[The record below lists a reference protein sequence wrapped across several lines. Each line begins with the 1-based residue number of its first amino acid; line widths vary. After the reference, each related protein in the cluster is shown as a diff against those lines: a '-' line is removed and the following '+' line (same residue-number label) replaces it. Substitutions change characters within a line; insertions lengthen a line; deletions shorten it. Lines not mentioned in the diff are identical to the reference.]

1 MNEKVN
7 TEPARKLKNHGRSSE
22 NEDEKFSK
30 ESSFF
35 TDGEKRARMAD
46 IDVQHRDSFLC
57 VSVYVWDGYLSVTE
71 VPSRHRMCPTS
82 AIRTNCTEKGQ
93 EADRYSPTTTEQSIG
108 MNSDG

>member
-1 MNEKVN
+1 
-7 TEPARKLKNHGRSSE
+7 
-22 NEDEKFSK
+22 
-30 ESSFF
+30 
-35 TDGEKRARMAD
+35 MAD